1 METPEAKVLETP
13 KPEKIELSSTL
24 KSSFFVSYLVLFGYT
39 VITLIEAIRTPY
51 VHVRHIMNLETTVSL
66 VAGLVYGYFNTE
78 IQKDKPDLTYISKVR
93 YIDWMITTPMI
104 LLVLLL
110 FYNVKESAVDAKTF
124 AAILTLNA
132 GMLGSG
138 YYGEEGTLSKPQGSL
153 LGFVFFAALIYMIYS
168 CCIPKGS
175 NLTVFAIFTVLWSLY
190 GVNYMISNEET
201 KNINYNA
208 LDVCS
213 KALFGIVLWLYFGHI
228 LKF

>member
-1 METPEAKVLETP
+1 MESPVAPTLESP
-13 KPEKIELSSTL
+13 KTEKIELSSSL
-24 KSSFFVSYLVLFGYT
+24 KSSFFISYLVLFGYT

-51 VHVRHIMNLETTVSL
+51 TNVRHIMNLETTVSL
-66 VAGLVYGYFNTE
+66 VAGLVYGFFNTE

-110 FYNVKESAVDAKTF
+110 FYNPKEASVNAKTF
-124 AAILTLNA
+124 AYILALNA

-138 YYGEEGTLSKPQGSL
+138 YYGEEGTISKLQGGA
-153 LGFVFFAALIYMIYS
+153 LGFLFFAGLIYMIYS

-175 NLTVFAIFTVLWSLY
+175 NITVFAIFTVLWSLY
-190 GVNYMISNEET
+190 GVNYMIPNEET

-208 LDVCS
+208 LDVAS
-213 KALFGIVLWLYFGHI
+213 KALFGIVLWLYFGDI